1 VAVVAK
7 FRNIFELDVF
17 SGYIR
22 MESVEGPS
30 RQPPEGY
37 SAAATVSVEGLSRQP
52 PEGYSV
58 AATAGQTGYIGLTD
72 VKT

>member
-1 VAVVAK
+1 MK
-7 FRNIFELDVF
+7 NIIELDVF

-37 SAAATVSVEGLSRQP
+37 SVEGLSRQP

>member
-1 VAVVAK
+1 
-7 FRNIFELDVF
+7 
-17 SGYIR
+17 

-37 SAAATVSVEGLSRQP
+37 SVEGPGRQP

>member
-1 VAVVAK
+1 
-7 FRNIFELDVF
+7 
-17 SGYIR
+17 
-22 MESVEGPS
+22 MESVEGQS

-37 SAAATVSVEGLSRQP
+37 SVAATAGLEGPSRQP

>member
-1 VAVVAK
+1 
-7 FRNIFELDVF
+7 
-17 SGYIR
+17 

-30 RQPPEGY
+30 RRPPEGY
-37 SAAATVSVEGLSRQP
+37 SVAATEGGEGSSRQP